1 MLMVRG
7 LTRPGLQ
14 PVDFSLEAGQTL
26 AVTGPSGAGK
36 SLMLRAIADLDPNDG
51 DVWIDGTER
60 RSVSAPQWRSM
71 AGYVPAESGW
81 WADTVAEHFTAG
93 RPDAA
98 DLARIGLPE
107 DVLTWQVARLS
118 TGERHRLA
126 ILRSVL
132 VNPRVH
138 LLDEPTAALDEKA
151 TSGIET
157 LLRERLALGCCIVLA
172 SHDERQVRRLADFV
186 MTIQKGA
193 AGVPEAVR

>member
-1 MLMVRG
+1 MLKVRA

-14 PVDFSLEAGQTL
+14 PVDFTLEAGRTL
-26 AVTGPSGAGK
+26 AVTGPSRAGK
-36 SLMLRAIADLDPNDG
+36 SLLLRAIADLDPNDG
-51 DVWIDGTER
+51 EVWIDAIER

-93 RPDAA
+93 RPDTT
-98 DLARIGLPE
+98 DLARIGLPD

-132 VNPRVH
+132 LDPRVH

-151 TSGIET
+151 TSGIEA
-157 LLRERLALGCCIVLA
+157 LLRERLALGCCVVLA

-186 MTIQKGA
+186 MTIRDGV
-193 AGVPEAVR
+193 AGKPEAVG